1 MISTLILRY
10 WQSFNNTDL
19 HKMMS
24 FACSIQK
31 KTYTVS
37 THKPGTHIKGSTC
50 KFAEI
55 DNEFLKKLHSHGW
68 LGISSNVHALISFAH
83 LFLQVIITANLMF
96 WNPTTTMHCGA
107 CGVESAAK
115 DLKLN
120 VKCCEYVTISKT
132 YNFIF
137 GLAWANEWDTCGAP
151 SINMIKNNLNLN
163 RNHIE
168 ESRYELEKTN
178 DPYVFTTG
186 IFYVNSR

>member
-1 MISTLILRY
+1 MIGKWYQHLFWDTGKVLTILTFTKWWVSHVQFRKKLTLFQPI
-10 WQSFNNTDL
+10 
-19 HKMMS
+19 
-24 FACSIQK
+24 
-31 KTYTVS
+31 
-37 THKPGTHIKGSTC
+37 

-120 VKCCEYVTISKT
+120 VKCCKYVTISKT
-132 YNFIF
+132 YNLIF

-151 SINMIKNNLNLN
+151 SINMMKNNLNLN

-186 IFYVNSR
+186 IFYINSR